1 MKITDN
7 QTLAKTVKISDTRPV
22 QSRSD
27 SPSPARRGD
36 RVSLSPQAQELRN
49 AQKALDAIPDIRTE
63 KVEEIKARI
72 ADGTYRI
79 DSEQIAA
86 KMIREALPD
95 DE

>member
-1 MKITDN
+1 MKITDD
-7 QTLAKTVKISDTRPV
+7 QTPAKLVKLSNNRAVESRPD
-22 QSRSD
+22 R
-27 SPSPARRGD
+27 PSPVRRGD
-36 RVSLSPQAQELRN
+36 RVSLSPQARELLN
-49 AQKALDAIPDIRTE
+49 AQKALDAIPDVRTD

-79 DSEQIAA
+79 DSEQIAS

>member
-1 MKITDN
+1 MKITDD
-7 QTLAKTVKISDTRPV
+7 QTPAKLVKLSNNRAVESRPDRP
-22 QSRSD
+22 SRV
-27 SPSPARRGD
+27 RRGD
-36 RVSLSPQAQELRN
+36 RVSLSPQARELLN
-49 AQKALDAIPDIRTE
+49 AQKALDAIPDVRTD

-79 DSEQIAA
+79 DSEQIAS

>member
-7 QTLAKTVKISDTRPV
+7 QTPTKIVKISDTRPV
-22 QSRSD
+22 ESPSD

-36 RVSLSPQAQELRN
+36 RVSLSPEAQELLS
-49 AQKALDAIPDIRTE
+49 AQKALDAIPDIRAD